1 MNKQNQPRKDSVDF
15 SDEDDDVMLTEDKES
30 DHDKAHHEP
39 ANLSQNPL
47 ILMAAEK
54 IPELIK

>member
-15 SDEDDDVMLTEDKES
+15 SDEDDDVMLTEDKEQE
-30 DHDKAHHEP
+30 HEKAHHVAP
-39 ANLSQNPL
+39 NLSQNPL

>member
-1 MNKQNQPRKDSVDF
+1 LNKQNQPRNEQVDF
-15 SDEDDDVMLTEDKES
+15 SDEDDDVMLTDDKEV
-30 DHDKAHHEP
+30 DHDKPRQEQ